1 MSVQETAT
9 YQYKDTFSLSV
20 VDFEK
25 ACVVNHPEK
34 IDSYNI
40 FWIKEGKGTYH
51 IDFKEYSFDG
61 SVLFF
66 LSPGQVFSVESEK
79 IKEAYRLSFV
89 RDFYCIQTHDKEVAC
104 NGVLFNNVYETPF
117 VKPCENDSKK
127 LTFIIENL
135 IEEFNNESTAQYD
148 MLQSYLTQFIILSV
162 RVKKEYNTVEE
173 NADSKLFK
181 DFSTLVEFNYR
192 KLHTVTAYA
201 ERLGLSPKSLTKHF
215 QKIGTQ
221 TPSDFI
227 KERILLE
234 AKRKLIY
241 TDSSVKEIAF
251 DLGFNDPAYFHT
263 IFHKID
269 FKITTYSSK
278 KSLKTSLSK
287 Y

>member
-1 MSVQETAT
+1 MAIQDILT
-9 YQYKDTFSLSV
+9 YEYKDIFSLSV

-25 ACVVNHPEK
+25 ACVVNHPEQ

-66 LSPGQVFSVESEK
+66 LSPGQVFSVDSEK

-117 VKPCENDSKK
+117 VMPCESDSKK
-127 LTFIIENL
+127 LDFILENL
-135 IEEFNNESTAQYD
+135 IEELKNESTAQYD
-148 MLQSYLTQFIILSV
+148 MLQAYLKQFIIFSV
-162 RVKKEYNTVEE
+162 RVKKEGHVIKDDIE
-173 NADSKLFK
+173 SKLFK
-181 DFSTLVEFNYR
+181 DFSTLVEFNFT
-192 KLHTVTAYA
+192 KLHAVTEYA

-227 KERILLE
+227 KKRILLE

-241 TDSSVKEIAF
+241 TFSSVKEIAF
-251 DLGFNDPAYFHT
+251 DLGFNDPAYFTRFFTKT
-263 IFHKID
+263 IGKSPLR
-269 FKITTYSSK
+269 FKK
-278 KSLKTSLSK
+278 EFAPKRN
-287 Y
+287 